1 MTRRSQPVQLRTIVT
16 SGATILVGTAALG
29 LAADMVNQ
37 HVRNGHGNGRGQP
50 AAEPPEGQPVAGS
63 GDDQQ
68 PARDHAHVRFEHGRL
83 SLRHDPGAFGMFVNG
98 LGGVVAAW
106 QGYRLARSGARNA
119 ALQASVGA
127 VVATAVHALGH
138 LALDGE
144 RDLRAVASPCHL
156 RLLTA
161 SVVGA
166 LIGTGL
172 GRARA

>member
-1 MTRRSQPVQLRTIVT
+1 VT

-29 LAADMVNQ
+29 LAADMVDQ
-37 HVRNGHGNGRGQP
+37 HVRNGHGNGQGQP
-50 AAEPPEGQPVAGS
+50 AAERLEGQPAAGS
-63 GDDQQ
+63 GHDQRRT
-68 PARDHAHVRFEHGRL
+68 RDTAHVRFERGRI
-83 SLRHDPGAFGMFVNG
+83 SFRHDPGAFGMFVNG
-98 LGGVVAAW
+98 LGGVVAGV

-119 ALQASVGA
+119 ALHASVGA
-127 VVATAVHALGH
+127 VVATVVHALGH

>member
-29 LAADMVNQ
+29 LAADMVDQ
-37 HVRNGHGNGRGQP
+37 HVRNGHGNGRG
-50 AAEPPEGQPVAGS
+50 EPTAGAPEGQPAAG
-63 GDDQQ
+63 GGQ
-68 PARDHAHVRFEHGRL
+68 PPDHAHVRFERGRI
-83 SLRHDPGAFGMFVNG
+83 SLRHDPGALGMLVNG
-98 LGGVVAAW
+98 LGGVVAGW

-119 ALQASVGA
+119 ALQASAGA

-138 LALDGE
+138 LALDRE

>member
-37 HVRNGHGNGRGQP
+37 HVHNGHGNGQGQP
-50 AAEPPEGQPVAGS
+50 AAERPEGQPAPGS
-63 GDDQQ
+63 GQDQQ
-68 PARDHAHVRFEHGRL
+68 TPDHAALVRFERGRI
-83 SLRHDPGAFGMFVNG
+83 SLRHDPGAFGMLVDG
-98 LGGVVAAW
+98 LGGVVAGW
-106 QGYRLARSGARNA
+106 QGYRLARSGARHA

-127 VVATAVHALGH
+127 VVATAVRALGD

-144 RDLRAVASPCHL
+144 RDLKAVASPCHL

>member
-29 LAADMVNQ
+29 LAADMVHQ
-37 HVRNGHGNGRGQP
+37 RVRTGQGNGQGQP
-50 AAEPPEGQPVAGS
+50 AAERPEGQPAPGS
-63 GDDQQ
+63 GQDQ
-68 PARDHAHVRFEHGRL
+68 RTSDHAHRRFERGRM
-83 SLRHDPGAFGMFVNG
+83 SLRHDPGAFGMFVSG
-98 LGGVVAAW
+98 LGGVVAGW

-144 RDLRAVASPCHL
+144 RDLRAVASAWNL